1 MSTTTSEVTSANA
14 ERARETRDAHRYA
27 TAGRWLV
34 TPALIYAIIVTQIPF
49 IYALYISTF
58 RWNLMQPQRKKNV
71 GLENYRDLLAS
82 VKDSVL
88 HGAIDIYQFKAAIV
102 NSVIFTV
109 AAVVVSLVLGLL
121 FAELVNRRFPGR
133 NIVRTMLITP
143 FLVMPVAGAL
153 GWKNLMMDPD
163 FGVIDWM
170 FRTLHLGNGPVWL
183 AQLPRQS
190 IIIMLVWRWAPFMM
204 LILLAGMQSIDEE
217 VREAARVD
225 GATLWQEFYTI
236 TLPNLYRFMQLGA
249 LLGTVYI
256 VQETDAIFMTTQGGP
271 GTLTTNLPY
280 LVYETAVRGSQ
291 VGRGAAM
298 GVIVV
303 AMTIVAM
310 TFLLRSLDRML
321 QGQYGDAK

>member
-1 MSTTTSEVTSANA
+1 MAIADEGLTVARDRSAGKA
-14 ERARETRDAHRYA
+14 AGDDRQYFTV
-27 TAGRWLV
+27 GRWLV
-34 TPALIYAIIVTQIPF
+34 APAFLYAVVITQIPF
-49 IYALYISTF
+49 IVALYDSTF
-58 RWNLMQPQRKKNV
+58 RWNLMRPDRKAFI
-71 GLENYRDLLAS
+71 GLQNYKDLISSLA
-82 VKDSVL
+82 KDSDPY
-88 HGAIDIYQFKAAIV
+88 AFRAAIV

-109 AAVVVSLVLGLL
+109 GAVLLSLLLGLAY
-121 FAELVNRRFPGR
+121 AELVNHKFPGR

-163 FGVIDWM
+163 FGVINWLFD
-170 FRTLHLGNGPVWL
+170 TLHLGADPVWL
-183 AQLPRQS
+183 AHLPRQS

-225 GATLWQEFYTI
+225 GATPFEEFIGI
-236 TLPNLYRFMQLGA
+236 TLPHLYRFMQLGA
-249 LLGTVYI
+249 LLGSVYI
-256 VQETDAIFMTTQGGP
+256 VQETDAIFVTTQGGP

-298 GVIVV
+298 GVVVV
-303 AMTIVAM
+303 ALTIVAM
-310 TFLLRSLDRML
+310 TFLLRALDRIL
-321 QGQYGDAK
+321 RGQYES

>member
-1 MSTTTSEVTSANA
+1 MPSQLSRLTSAPRNA
-14 ERARETRDAHRYA
+14 PGRKARPRNTIGHVLIA
-27 TAGRWLV
+27 
-34 TPALIYAIIVTQIPF
+34 PALIYAIIITQIPF
-49 IYALYISTF
+49 IYALYISSF
-58 RWNLMQPQRKKNV
+58 RWNLMQPQRKANV
-71 GLENYRDLLAS
+71 GLQNYRDLLSS
-82 VKDSVL
+82 VWNSIV
-88 HGAIDIYQFKAAIV
+88 HGAADIYQFKAAIV

-109 AAVVVSLVLGLL
+109 SAVALSLLVGLL
-121 FAELVNRRFPGR
+121 FAELVNHKFPGR
-133 NIVRTMLITP
+133 GIVRTMLITP
-143 FLVMPVAGAL
+143 FLVMPVAAAL

-163 FGVIDWM
+163 FGVIDWV
-170 FRTLHLGNGPVWL
+170 FRELHLGSGPVWL
-183 AQLPRQS
+183 AQLPRES
-190 IIIMLVWRWAPFMM
+190 IIIILVWRWAPFMM

-217 VREAARVD
+217 IREAARVD
-225 GATLWQEFYTI
+225 GATPLQEFFGI

-280 LVYETAVRGSQ
+280 LIYETAVRGSQ

-303 AMTIVAM
+303 VMTIVAM

-321 QGQYGDAK
+321 RGHHGDA

>member
-1 MSTTTSEVTSANA
+1 MAAAAEVSDGT
-14 ERARETRDAHRYA
+14 RAVPVDIDVRRYHSV
-27 TAGRWLV
+27 GRWLV
-34 TPALIYAIIVTQIPF
+34 APALVYAIVITQLPF
-49 IYALYISTF
+49 FVALYDSTF
-58 RWNLMQPQRKKNV
+58 RWNLMRPDRKANI
-71 GLENYRDLLAS
+71 GLRNYRDLLS
-82 VKDSVL
+82 SLTKDSDPY
-88 HGAIDIYQFKAAIV
+88 AFRAAIV

-109 AAVVVSLVLGLL
+109 AAVVLSLLLGLV
-121 FAELVNRRFPGR
+121 FAELVNHRFPGR

-163 FGVIDWM
+163 FGVINWVID
-170 FRTLHLGNGPVWL
+170 TLGLGNGPVWL
-183 AQLPRQS
+183 AHLPRQS

-225 GATLWQEFYTI
+225 GATPVQEFIGI
-236 TLPNLYRFMQLGA
+236 TLPHLYRFMQLGA

-256 VQETDAIFMTTQGGP
+256 VQETDPIFVTTQGGP

-280 LVYETAVRGSQ
+280 LIYETAVRGSQ

-298 GVIVV
+298 GVVV
-303 AMTIVAM
+303 VLLTIVAM
-310 TFLLRSLDRML
+310 TFLLRALDRML
-321 QGQYGDAK
+321 RSQYGH

>member
-1 MSTTTSEVTSANA
+1 
-14 ERARETRDAHRYA
+14 
-27 TAGRWLV
+27 
-34 TPALIYAIIVTQIPF
+34 
-49 IYALYISTF
+49 
-58 RWNLMQPQRKKNV
+58 
-71 GLENYRDLLAS
+71 
-82 VKDSVL
+82 VL
-88 HGAIDIYQFKAAIV
+88 HGAVDVYQFKAAIV

-109 AAVVVSLVLGLL
+109 AAVVLSLLLGLL

-163 FGVIDWM
+163 FGVIDWA
-170 FRTLHLGNGPVWL
+170 FRALHLGSGPVWL
-183 AQLPRQS
+183 AQYPRQS

-225 GATLWQEFYTI
+225 GATLWQEFYSI

-249 LLGTVYI
+249 LLGAVYI

-291 VGRGAAM
+291 VGRGAAL
-298 GVIVV
+298 GVSVV
-303 AMTIVAM
+303 AMTIIAM

-321 QGQYGDAK
+321 QGQYGDA

>member
-1 MSTTTSEVTSANA
+1 MMAVAQRSVAIKNTTAQEQV
-14 ERARETRDAHRYA
+14 ETRRYS
-27 TAGRWLV
+27 TVGRWLV
-34 TPALIYAIIVTQIPF
+34 APAF
-49 IYALYISTF
+49 IYAVVVTQLPFFVALYDSSF
-58 RWNLMQPQRKKNV
+58 RWNLMRPDRKKNI
-71 GLENYRDLLAS
+71 GLQNYKDLISSLTSSSDPYA
-82 VKDSVL
+82 
-88 HGAIDIYQFKAAIV
+88 FRAAIV
-102 NSVIFTV
+102 NSFIFTV
-109 AAVVVSLVLGLL
+109 AAVVFSLLLGLL
-121 FAELVNRRFPGR
+121 FAELVNHRFPGR

-163 FGVIDWM
+163 FGVINWV
-170 FRTLHLGNGPVWL
+170 FRTLHLGSGPVWL
-183 AQLPRQS
+183 AHLPRQS

-225 GATLWQEFYTI
+225 GATATQEFFGI
-236 TLPNLYRFMQLGA
+236 TLPHLYRFMQLGA
-249 LLGTVYI
+249 LLGSVYI
-256 VQETDAIFMTTQGGP
+256 VQETDAIFVTTQGGP

-298 GVIVV
+298 GIVVV

-310 TFLLRSLDRML
+310 TFLLRALDRML
-321 QGQYGDAK
+321 RSQYGS

>member
-1 MSTTTSEVTSANA
+1 MSTNA
-14 ERARETRDAHRYA
+14 PSITGAQPQRTRGKGDARRSGG
-27 TAGRWLV
+27 AGRWLV
-34 TPALIYAIIVTQIPF
+34 APALVYAIIVTQIPF
-49 IYALYISTF
+49 FYALYISTF
-58 RWNLMQPQRKKNV
+58 RWNLMQPQRKQNI
-71 GLENYRDLLAS
+71 GIQNYRDLLAS
-82 VKDSVL
+82 VWNSAV
-88 HGAIDIYQFKAAIV
+88 HGAVDIYQFKAAIV

-109 AAVVVSLVLGLL
+109 ATVVASLVLGLL

-163 FGVIDWM
+163 FGVIDWA
-170 FRTLHLGNGPVWL
+170 FRALHLGHGPVWL
-183 AQLPRQS
+183 AQYPRQS
-190 IIIMLVWRWAPFMM
+190 IVIMLVWRWAPFMM

-225 GATLWQEFYTI
+225 GATLWQEFYSI

-321 QGQYGDAK
+321 QGQYGDA

>member
-1 MSTTTSEVTSANA
+1 MGIASRRVTRASGGNA
-14 ERARETRDAHRYA
+14 ESAFVDNRRYFSV
-27 TAGRWLV
+27 GRWLV
-34 TPALIYAIIVTQIPF
+34 APAF
-49 IYALYISTF
+49 IYAVVVTQGPFLLALYYSTF
-58 RWNLMQPQRKKNV
+58 RWNLMRPDRKMNV
-71 GLENYRDLLAS
+71 GLQNYKNLFTSLTDSSDPYAFRAS
-82 VKDSVL
+82 
-88 HGAIDIYQFKAAIV
+88 IV
-102 NSVIFTV
+102 NSLLFTIG
-109 AAVVVSLVLGLL
+109 AVLLSLLLGL
-121 FAELVNRRFPGR
+121 FYAELVNHRFPGR

-163 FGVIDWM
+163 FGVIDWVL
-170 FRTLHLGNGPVWL
+170 RSLHLGFDPVWL
-183 AQLPRQS
+183 AQYPRQS

-225 GATLWQEFYTI
+225 GATPVQEFIGI
-236 TLPNLYRFMQLGA
+236 TLPHLFRFMQLGA

-280 LVYETAVRGSQ
+280 RVYETAVRGSN
-291 VGRGAAM
+291 VGLGAAM

-303 AMTIVAM
+303 MLTIIAMTL
-310 TFLLRSLDRML
+310 LLRTLDRIL
-321 QGQYGDAK
+321 RGQYADG